1 MTDVQ
6 NSYCRCKRVLKS
18 NSIIMF
24 CSLLFVLGHIMLIV
38 IRLVNKVT
46 VRIFKIEISVDIY
59 LASYDVLRMLAWGGV
74 EEVLPAGVGGVRG
87 LDHVV

>member
-1 MTDVQ
+1 
-6 NSYCRCKRVLKS
+6 
-18 NSIIMF
+18 MF